1 MAKQD
6 DGLFLLEVLVDKIV
20 FAKSPCFSDKDFRT
34 CVNIECPSVEPL
46 EICDDDPGACV
57 VKSGGPFV
65 KTFNS
70 GKSCLFSLKE
80 ADINK
85 AMSKF
90 PIKVTVYKSLPCGC
104 LPTKIVMG
112 EATIDMTKEFVQAR
126 KKFLEDP
133 SNVSYEALK
142 DAFRIVG
149 SDGVEAGEII
159 MFLRIS
165 CFGKLIITRFQG
177 AGPPNLSSAG
187 NSSVVDRSCNP
198 RKDFQTT
205 QDPCACGTANAFK
218 KKGITELAA
227 CPEEKDH
234 YNSMPCEDPD
244 DPCYCSGPKTAT
256 KQQMACR
263 NTDQYCLHVPKG
275 TGSSRLSKIICKD
288 NKKDKEFENSN
299 RRNDTGSKIRN
310 FYPENKNNIYDVL
323 PLLSNER
330 YTSEDSEVS
339 LSTSISNSRIDS
351 ARDNLFSKLY
361 SRYSSKLL
369 MTSSKVNP
377 FNVNETTVFMT
388 LLDNSKIRRTSG
400 SQATASI
407 NKCLQASKENN
418 SERIYG
424 ASTLSSSS
432 NNWSTCTL
440 STCPHRNFRQGN
452 NHDADV
458 YFFGNKKENKLN
470 VGMGSSD
477 SKSNRKN
484 SGQHAPIK
492 GEKNSNVKNTAGVQA
507 QSQSNTA
514 AAQTGK
520 CKGSSATTSTCKAVS
535 IKDEKSENVCPAVSG
550 TKGDMVAT
558 VSHIKI
564 GPREPCPVHGREPCQ
579 GPKCIIASSGEDHVP
594 VKVTTVTNPRRGVF
608 ELVVRKM
615 TGAPLAKNELMLEW
629 TPPPYRQPPCGTP
642 CLIPCTTPGRVP
654 KCKMI
659 VCRPSRCKTK
669 SCKGPK
675 RPCGPISCRSPSKKC
690 IKTYCCLTT
699 CRPCKPCP
707 IIPRCRSPSPCKSPR
722 VCCSTLCSTPCKSTP
737 CLRSCPVGRKKTR
750 RAKSQPRIRA
760 HKKRMSPCLNRISAC
775 PVVRCRS
782 IPGPCIACCPIP
794 CPIRKCCSGS
804 PFKPPKCCR
813 STCSS
818 C

>member
-275 TGSSRLSKIICKD
+275 RSKQ
-288 NKKDKEFENSN
+288 FEEIGTNLGGN
-299 RRNDTGSKIRN
+299 ELKI
-310 FYPENKNNIYDVL
+310 
-323 PLLSNER
+323 
-330 YTSEDSEVS
+330 
-339 LSTSISNSRIDS
+339 
-351 ARDNLFSKLY
+351 
-361 SRYSSKLL
+361 
-369 MTSSKVNP
+369 KVPAN
-377 FNVNETTVFMT
+377 
-388 LLDNSKIRRTSG
+388 
-400 SQATASI
+400 ASI
-407 NKCLQASKENN
+407 IKKISQTHCAMQ
-418 SERIYG
+418 
-424 ASTLSSSS
+424 
-432 NNWSTCTL
+432 
-440 STCPHRNFRQGN
+440 CP
-452 NHDADV
+452 
-458 YFFGNKKENKLN
+458 Y
-470 VGMGSSD
+470 
-477 SKSNRKN
+477 
-484 SGQHAPIK
+484 
-492 GEKNSNVKNTAGVQA
+492 
-507 QSQSNTA
+507 
-514 AAQTGK
+514 
-520 CKGSSATTSTCKAVS
+520 
-535 IKDEKSENVCPAVSG
+535 
-550 TKGDMVAT
+550 TKGADG
-558 VSHIKI
+558 
-564 GPREPCPVHGREPCQ
+564 GPCE
-579 GPKCIIASSGEDHVP
+579 
-594 VKVTTVTNPRRGVF
+594 
-608 ELVVRKM
+608 
-615 TGAPLAKNELMLEW
+615 
-629 TPPPYRQPPCGTP
+629 PPCGKNQISLALPSEAICCHGAQPAGTQFT
-642 CLIPCTTPGRVP
+642 CTTEGCMQTSKHGQAALARGDTKQELPNKEVFVLKVAKTATQGDR
-654 KCKMI
+654 KCKLELEL
-659 VCRPSRCKTK
+659 VTP
-669 SCKGPK
+669 KGSDKKPPVQK
-675 RPCGPISCRSPSKKC
+675 VNTRIQSDPDCDCGR
-690 IKTYCCLTT
+690 
-699 CRPCKPCP
+699 
-707 IIPRCRSPSPCKSPR
+707 
-722 VCCSTLCSTPCKSTP
+722 
-737 CLRSCPVGRKKTR
+737 
-750 RAKSQPRIRA
+750 PRI
-760 HKKRMSPCLNRISAC
+760 KKIKPKNR
-775 PVVRCRS
+775 R
-782 IPGPCIACCPIP
+782 
-794 CPIRKCCSGS
+794 
-804 PFKPPKCCR
+804 
-813 STCSS
+813 
-818 C
+818 